1 MKVQL
6 QIKEK
11 DLGNILMILFPF
23 AIIGML
29 TIGIMLG
36 SILYSIFGG

>member
-1 MKVQL
+1 MS
-6 QIKEK
+6 IKMSIK
-11 DLGNILMILFPF
+11 TVTNLLCILFPF